1 MALYKQAQRWLSIAT
16 PLAEDELKLASFHG
30 VDAVSRLFRF
40 DLDLFSENDSI
51 DFAAVVGQPVTLKVQ
66 LADDTLRYFHGH
78 LARFVQS
85 GRSENFIT
93 YRAEMVPWLWF
104 LTRTADCRIFQQK
117 KVPEIIEKIFKDLG
131 YADFS
136 LRLRGSYEPRDYC
149 VQYRETDFNFVSRLM
164 EEEGIFYFFEHQDG
178 KHILVLADSPAEI
191 KPVPE
196 QPTAQ
201 CDTSPGGWRD
211 HDVVL
216 SCALEEEFRPGAFA
230 HTDYNFETPS
240 TNLMANVAGKNK
252 FEIYDYPGEYMQ
264 AGLGDQLARIRLE
277 EQRAVTVKLR
287 GDSNCRAFTSGYK
300 FKLADH
306 YRTDLNQEYLL
317 TSVQH
322 SASVGLNY
330 SSGAGEEARYTNS
343 FEGIPATQPYRPPRV
358 TPQPLMQ
365 GCQTAVV
372 VGPAGEEIYT
382 DKYGRVKVQFH
393 WDREGKK
400 DQNSSCW
407 VRVSSPWAGKGWG
420 GLQVPRIGQ
429 EVIIDF
435 LEGDPDQPL
444 IVGRVYNAGQM
455 PPFGLPGG
463 AVISGF
469 KSNST
474 KGGGGYNQISLDDT
488 KGNELLHIHAQYD
501 QDNKVLHDERTS
513 VGNDRTE
520 SVGHDETITI
530 GHDRK
535 EKVGNNEDIAIGVNR
550 TETVGSNETIT
561 IGVNRTESVGS
572 NETISIGS
580 NRTETVGASETVTI
594 ALMRTHNVGINDMLN
609 VGAANEV
616 TVGGLQAITVGATRA
631 VTVGSSQTVT
641 IASDHTVSIGSKQE
655 TTTGSDFNTTVGAKE
670 NRDVSSD
677 RTTNIGG
684 KDTLDVGKSLHITA
698 ADEIVLETGASKITM
713 KKNGKIEISG
723 MNITIKGTTSIKE
736 EAVSITIEASGINT
750 IKGSLV
756 KIN

>member
-1 MALYKQAQRWLSIAT
+1 MSRCLSHRSPPMSLGGLPVASPGIASVRRRGFVSMAMFAAASVAAPCVLAQGKPEKSRVAIAVGGKAAFYYL
-16 PLAEDELKLASFHG
+16 PLTIAEQLG
-30 VDAVSRLFRF
+30 YFRAEG
-40 DLDLFSENDSI
+40 LDVEI
-51 DFAAVVGQPVTLKVQ
+51 TDFAGGVQAIQAMVGGAADVVSGAYEHTISLQSRNQFYQAFVLQGRAPQIALGVSTKTMGGYKS
-66 LADDTLRYFHGH
+66 LADLKG
-78 LARFVQS
+78 
-85 GRSENFIT
+85 
-93 YRAEMVPWLWF
+93 
-104 LTRTADCRIFQQK
+104 K
-117 KVPEIIEKIFKDLG
+117 KIGVTS
-131 YADFS
+131 A
-136 LRLRGSYEPRDYC
+136 GS
-149 VQYRETDFNFVSRLM
+149 
-164 EEEGIFYFFEHQDG
+164 
-178 KHILVLADSPAEI
+178 
-191 KPVPE
+191 
-196 QPTAQ
+196 
-201 CDTSPGGWRD
+201 
-211 HDVVL
+211 
-216 SCALEEEFRPGAFA
+216 
-230 HTDYNFETPS
+230 S

-580 NRTETVGASETVTI
+580 NRTETVGASETVTV

-655 TTTGSDFNTTVGAKE
+655 TTTGSDFNTTIGAKE
-670 NRDVSSD
+670 KRDVSSD

-713 KKNGKIEISG
+713 KKDGKIEISG

>member
-164 EEEGIFYFFEHQDG
+164 EEEGIFYFFEHQEG

-196 QPTAQ
+196 QPTAH

-240 TNLMANVAGKNK
+240 TSLMANVAGKNK

-330 SSGAGEEARYTNS
+330 SSGTGEEARYTNS

-535 EKVGNNEDIAIGVNR
+535 EKVGNNEDIAIG
-550 TETVGSNETIT
+550 
-561 IGVNRTESVGS
+561 
-572 NETISIGS
+572 S
-580 NRTETVGASETVTI
+580 NRTETVGANEMITV
-594 ALMRTHNVGINDMLN
+594 ALTRTRVVGINESVN
-609 VGAANEV
+609 VGAAQEITIGAIQVV
-616 TVGGLQAITVGATRA
+616 TVGASRTKSVGANEDVTIGA
-631 VTVGSSQTVT
+631 NQDVNIGSNQDLTVGSDRATG
-641 IASDHTVSIGSKQE
+641 IGK
-655 TTTGSDFNTTVGAKE
+655 N
-670 NRDVSSD
+670 
-677 RTTNIGG
+677 
-684 KDTLDVGKSLHITA
+684 DTLDVGKVLHISA
-698 ADEIVLETGASKITM
+698 GDEILLKTGQASILMKKDGTIQIRGKDITINGSGEIDVKASKDITM
-713 KKNGKIEISG
+713 KGQKILQ
-723 MNITIKGTTSIKE
+723 N
-736 EAVSITIEASGINT
+736 
-750 IKGSLV
+750 
-756 KIN
+756 